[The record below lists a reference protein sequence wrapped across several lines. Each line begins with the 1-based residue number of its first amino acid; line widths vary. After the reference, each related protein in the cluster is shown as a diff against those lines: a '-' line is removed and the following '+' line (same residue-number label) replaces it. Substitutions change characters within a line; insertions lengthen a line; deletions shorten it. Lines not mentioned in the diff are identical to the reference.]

1 MGVSFTFV
9 NAIAAAGSIIRWNK
23 LLLPALKHSIASGDG
38 AVRAAESELLLVQ
51 QMSCGFHKHAVV
63 IAKTPEHDE
72 CGMMNIPSCQK
83 CYVKTMLGPAGK
95 QMLEIV
101 PTLYWGNS
109 ASLSI

>member
-9 NAIAAAGSIIRWNK
+9 NAVAAAGSIIRWSK

-63 IAKTPEHDE
+63 IGKTSERDE
-72 CGMMNIPSCQK
+72 CGMMNIPSGRK
-83 CYVKTMLGPAGK
+83 CYVKTLLCPAGR
-95 QMLEIV
+95 QMLENCSH
-101 PTLYWGNS
+101 TLLGS
-109 ASLSI
+109 FI